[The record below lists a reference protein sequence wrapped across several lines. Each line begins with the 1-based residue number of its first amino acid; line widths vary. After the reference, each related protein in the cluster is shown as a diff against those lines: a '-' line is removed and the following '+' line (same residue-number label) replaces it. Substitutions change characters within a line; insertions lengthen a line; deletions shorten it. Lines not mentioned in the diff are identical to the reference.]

1 MRGLCPAV
9 KARGAAAYAGHIRVL
24 ASKRRAYKGPGICSL
39 FPMALPGGLQEMDR
53 AAPAKS
59 GAARFLGKRRRF
71 VFCYCAAAQAEQ
83 ILTVFW
89 GL

>member
-1 MRGLCPAV
+1 
-9 KARGAAAYAGHIRVL
+9 
-24 ASKRRAYKGPGICSL
+24 
-39 FPMALPGGLQEMDR
+39 MDR

-59 GAARFLGKRRRF
+59 GAARFLGKRRLF